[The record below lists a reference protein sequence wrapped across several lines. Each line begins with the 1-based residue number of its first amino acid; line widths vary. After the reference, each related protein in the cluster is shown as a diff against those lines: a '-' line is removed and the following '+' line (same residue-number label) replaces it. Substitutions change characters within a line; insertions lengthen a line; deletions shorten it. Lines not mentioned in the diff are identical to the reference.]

1 VPPMRALLVVNHRA
15 TTTSARV
22 RQVLVQALRSEVDL
36 DVAYTQR
43 RGHAA
48 NLAQRA
54 AKDGFDVVVALGGDG
69 TVNEIV
75 NGLLIDGPGPR
86 VPALAV
92 VPGGSTNVF
101 ARAIGLPNDWV
112 EATGVLLEAL
122 REGRSQV
129 IGLGRAD
136 DRYFTFCAGF
146 GLDAE
151 VIHRVEQ
158 ARRRGNTATPLLY
171 ARALAGRYL
180 MPTDRPH
187 SRIRLERPGEPT
199 DPDLATVIVQNTTPW
214 TYLGSRPIDACP
226 DASFDLG
233 LDLLGVRA
241 LHTPGFARTV
251 SQLLFPDGLVRL
263 PARQRADRAR
273 GPHGGSVLR
282 LHDAAEFT
290 LLAEEPRPFQLD
302 GEYLGERDK
311 IRFVAVPAALRVIW

>member
-1 VPPMRALLVVNHRA
+1 MPAMRALLVVNHRA

-22 RQVLVQALRSEVDL
+22 RDVLVQALRSEVEL
-36 DVAYTQR
+36 EVAYTKR

-48 NLAQRA
+48 GLAQQA
-54 AKDGFDVVVALGGDG
+54 VKDAVDVVVALGGDG
-69 TVNEIV
+69 TVNEVV
-75 NGLLIDGPGPR
+75 NGLLADGPGPQ

-122 REGRSQV
+122 RAGRSRT

-151 VIHRVEQ
+151 VVRRVEQ
-158 ARRRGNTATPLLY
+158 ARRRGTTSTPLLY
-171 ARALAGRYL
+171 IRALAGQYL
-180 MPTDRPH
+180 APG
-187 SRIRLERPGEPT
+187 SRTRGRITLERPGESA
-199 DPDLATVIVQNTTPW
+199 DPDLDTVIVQNTTPW

-241 LHTPGFARTV
+241 LHSPGFARTL
-251 SQLLFPDGLVRL
+251 SQLLLPDGLA
-263 PARQRADRAR
+263 PRQERSERAR
-273 GPHGGSVLR
+273 GPHGKSVLT
-282 LHDAAEFT
+282 LHDTTEFT
-290 LLAEEPRPFQLD
+290 LCAESPRALQLD
-302 GEYLGERDK
+302 GDYLGERDK
-311 IRFVAVPAALRVIW
+311 VHFAAVPMALRVIW

>member
-1 VPPMRALLVVNHRA
+1 MRALLVVNHRA

-22 RQVLVQALRSEVDL
+22 RDVLVQALRSEVEL
-36 DVAYTQR
+36 EVAYTKR

-48 NLAQRA
+48 GLAQQA
-54 AKDGFDVVVALGGDG
+54 VKDAVDVVVALGGDG
-69 TVNEIV
+69 TVNEVV
-75 NGLLIDGPGPR
+75 NGLLADGPGPQ

-122 REGRSQV
+122 RAGRSRT

-151 VIHRVEQ
+151 VVRRVEQ
-158 ARRRGNTATPLLY
+158 ARRRGTTSTPLLY
-171 ARALAGRYL
+171 IRALAGQYL
-180 MPTDRPH
+180 APGGR
-187 SRIRLERPGEPT
+187 SRGRITLERPGESA
-199 DPDLATVIVQNTTPW
+199 DPDLDTVIVQNTTPW

-241 LHTPGFARTV
+241 LHSPGFARTLT
-251 SQLLFPDGLVRL
+251 QLLLPDGLVPR
-263 PARQRADRAR
+263 PARAERAR
-273 GPHGGSVLR
+273 GPHGKSVLR
-282 LHDAAEFT
+282 LHDTTEFT
-290 LLAEEPRPFQLD
+290 LCAESPRALQLD
-302 GEYLGERDK
+302 GDYLGERDK
-311 IRFVAVPAALRVIW
+311 VHFVAVPMALRVIW

>member
-1 VPPMRALLVVNHRA
+1 MPAMRALLVVNHRA

-22 RQVLVQALRSEVDL
+22 RDVLVQALRSEVEL
-36 DVAYTQR
+36 EVAYTKR

-48 NLAQRA
+48 GLAQQA
-54 AKDGFDVVVALGGDG
+54 VKDAVDVVVALGGDG
-69 TVNEIV
+69 TVNEVV
-75 NGLLIDGPGPR
+75 NGLLANGPGPG

-122 REGRSQV
+122 RAGRSRT

-151 VIHRVEQ
+151 VVRRVEQ
-158 ARRRGNTATPLLY
+158 ARRRGTTSTPSLY
-171 ARALAGRYL
+171 IRALAGQYL
-180 MPTDRPH
+180 APG
-187 SRIRLERPGEPT
+187 SRTRGRITLERPGESA
-199 DPDLATVIVQNTTPW
+199 DPDLDTVIVQNTTPW

-241 LHTPGFARTV
+241 LHSPGFARTLT
-251 SQLLFPDGLVRL
+251 QLLLPDGLV
-263 PARQRADRAR
+263 PRQERAERAR
-273 GPHGGSVLR
+273 GPHGKSVLT
-282 LHDAAEFT
+282 LHDTTEFT
-290 LLAEEPRPFQLD
+290 LCAESPRALQLD
-302 GEYLGERDK
+302 GDYLGERDK
-311 IRFVAVPAALRVIW
+311 VDFAAVPMALRVIW